1 MQIEADAEPNFLII
15 MLNNVQDPNA
25 SNPSQSAGKYL
36 TNGEGAIKEAFLS
49 EGLQLDESYYLL
61 ANNKNFSIDKEGAKN
76 EDKSIKAS
84 PTQIKNKKILSKLRR
99 QSSHTMQR
107 GPLVSRQEKLRLQE
121 LLSTHP
127 SDHDK
132 GNKAFDKDVEEGDED
147 EAEARN
153 MNDGFIAN
161 SSYGQELTENESTT
175 LGDETLDTLYFDA
188 SL

>member
-1 MQIEADAEPNFLII
+1 M
-15 MLNNVQDPNA
+15 
-25 SNPSQSAGKYL
+25 
-36 TNGEGAIKEAFLS
+36 
-49 EGLQLDESYYLL
+49 
-61 ANNKNFSIDKEGAKN
+61 
-76 EDKSIKAS
+76 
-84 PTQIKNKKILSKLRR
+84 
-99 QSSHTMQR
+99 
-107 GPLVSRQEKLRLQE
+107 RLQE

-132 GNKAFDKDVEEGDED
+132 GNKAFDKDVEEGNDN

-161 SSYGQELTENESTT
+161 SSYGQELTENELTT

>member
-1 MQIEADAEPNFLII
+1 
-15 MLNNVQDPNA
+15 
-25 SNPSQSAGKYL
+25 
-36 TNGEGAIKEAFLS
+36 
-49 EGLQLDESYYLL
+49 
-61 ANNKNFSIDKEGAKN
+61 
-76 EDKSIKAS
+76 
-84 PTQIKNKKILSKLRR
+84 
-99 QSSHTMQR
+99 MQR
-107 GPLVSRQEKLRLQE
+107 EPLVSRQEKLRLQE

-161 SSYGQELTENESTT
+161 SSYEQELTEKESTT
-175 LGDETLDTLYFDA
+175 LGDEPLDTLYFNT